1 MFSKSSATALAVAL
15 VFSAC
20 SGGDGGPTASEWGG
34 TVTDSAG
41 IQLVSNPLT
50 PIWGEGDAWTL
61 EETLRIGM
69 PEGDAAYQFG
79 QISGVGFASDGRI
92 IVADQ
97 QGQHVKVFAADGTW
111 ERTIGEA
118 GNGPGQFGGQAGP
131 VLVGRGDTI
140 LVPDLQ
146 NQRVNLLTEDG
157 EDLGSFRIGFESG
170 IPIRWEMRHDGAIV
184 SQVRQLNLPNTPGAT
199 TPDTL
204 DTIVARGYDG
214 EVTDT
219 LFRVPAGKT
228 FSFSGGA
235 PEFNFFSPEPIWSL
249 TRDGGIVL
257 GTNNVYQF
265 RFHGPDGSLTRIV
278 QIPSDPGTVTEED
291 KEIFVGTLERL
302 WGEAGVPPQGIEQ
315 LKSGISFEER
325 FPAYAQA
332 LAGPS
337 GTLWVQ
343 RIRPPSDMSAEEK
356 ESFNPLQ
363 NIGAAEWDVFDAD
376 GRYLGI
382 VEMPFH
388 FQPLGFHDS
397 SVFGVWRD
405 DLDVQYVRVMRIV
418 GMS

>member
-1 MFSKSSATALAVAL
+1 MFSRSSATALAAAL
-15 VFSAC
+15 FISAC
-20 SGGDGGPTASEWGG
+20 SGGDGGAPDTGWAG

-41 IQLVSNPLT
+41 IQLVVNPLT
-50 PIWGEGDAWTL
+50 PIWGEGNAWTL
-61 EETLRIGM
+61 EDALRIGA

-79 QISGVGFASDGRI
+79 QISGIGFAADGRI
-92 IVADQ
+92 VVSDI

-118 GNGPGQFGGQAGP
+118 GSGPGQFGGQAGP
-131 VLVGRGDTI
+131 VLIGRGDTI

-146 NQRVNLLTEDG
+146 NQRVNLLTVDG
-157 EDLGSFRIGFESG
+157 EDLGSFRLGFESG
-170 IPIRWEMRHDGAIV
+170 IPIRWEMQNDGALV
-184 SQVRQLNLPNTPGAT
+184 SQLRQLNAPNTPG

-204 DTIVARGYDG
+204 DAIVARGYDG

-228 FSFSGGA
+228 FSFTAGGQ

-249 TRDGGIVL
+249 TGDGGIVL
-257 GTNNVYQF
+257 GTNDVYKF
-265 RFHGPDGSLTRIV
+265 RFHGADGSLRRIV
-278 QIPSDPGTVTEED
+278 QIPSEPIKVTEED
-291 KEIFVGTLERL
+291 KEIFVSTLESL

-315 LKSGISFEER
+315 LKSGISFEEQ
-325 FPAYAQA
+325 FPAFAQA
-332 LAGPS
+332 LVGPDGS
-337 GTLWVQ
+337 LWVQ
-343 RIRPPSDMSAEEK
+343 RIRALSEMSAEEK
-356 ESFNPLQ
+356 DSFNPLQ
-363 NIGAAEWDVFDAD
+363 NIGSAEWDVFDAD

-405 DLDVQYVRVMRIV
+405 DLDVQYVLVMRIV

>member
-1 MFSKSSATALAVAL
+1 MFHRSAPAAIAVVIL
-15 VFSAC
+15 FSAC
-20 SGGDGGPTASEWGG
+20 SGDGGATATDWAG

-41 IQLVSNPLT
+41 IQLVMNPLT
-50 PIWGEGDAWTL
+50 PIWGDGDSWTL
-61 EETLRIGM
+61 EETLRIGT

-79 QISGVGFASDGRI
+79 QISGIGFTSDDRV

-97 QGQHVKVFAADGTW
+97 QGQHVKVFGADGTW

-118 GNGPGQFGGQAGP
+118 GSGPGQFGGQAGP

-146 NQRVNLLTEDG
+146 NQRVNLLTADG

-170 IPIRWEMRHDGAIV
+170 IPIRWDMEADGSIV
-184 SQVRQLNLPNTPGAT
+184 SQIRQLNLPSPNSTSA
-199 TPDTL
+199 PDTL
-204 DTIVARGYDG
+204 DSIVERGYDG
-214 EVTDT
+214 VVTDT

-235 PEFNFFSPEPIWSL
+235 PEFHFFSPEPIWSL
-249 TRDGGIVL
+249 TGDGGIVL
-257 GTNNVYQF
+257 GTNDLYRF
-265 RFHGPDGSLTRIV
+265 RFYGPDGSLTRIV
-278 QIPSDPGTVTEED
+278 QIPSEPGAVTEED

-325 FPAYAQA
+325 FPAFAQA
-332 LAGPS
+332 LSGPG

-343 RIRPPSDMSAEEK
+343 RIRALNEMSAEEK

-363 NIGAAEWDVFDAD
+363 NIGSADWDVFDAE

-388 FQPLGFHDS
+388 FQPLGFHGNS
-397 SVFGVWRD
+397 LYGVWRD